1 MLLAHRFWGRI
12 AAGTLGV
19 ACASAVL
26 AQPPIT
32 DPKTKPPQVGPLTQY
47 PLPGP
52 APKTILNPTEAPID
66 LGTALKMAGVENP
79 ELLLARERIAQAVAE
94 RQLAVAQLL
103 PDLNLGTSYD
113 THNGVLQQAKGNI
126 LEVNRSAMYFG
137 MGANAVAAGTV
148 NIPGLFYNMN
158 VGQTWY
164 GFLISRQRVR
174 TSEYNNEASRNDVLL
189 RTCLAYVDLLGADG
203 RRSIAAR
210 NREQA
215 TEVARLTAEFAN
227 AQQGRK
233 ADADR
238 ASVELKRRDIE
249 LIQAE
254 GDTLSASARL
264 CQIINLDPST
274 KLKPIDGWVVPAPI
288 VPDPI
293 PLPELIAIAMLQR
306 PELAARRSEV
316 RTALYELSLAKVLPF
331 APNVILGYSAG
342 GFGGGSN
349 LISQPGGFINGSGQ
363 QVEGPRFGDFGGR
376 TDFDLVVCWTFKNMG
391 VGNWAMVKIADSR
404 AKQSQFREIEMLNQ
418 VRAEVAEAHAR
429 VASRYLQIESA
440 EKAVRAGIDAFNEDM
455 TRIKGGQGLPLEL
468 VDSLRILCRA
478 RYEYLDSIINYNR
491 AQFQLW
497 VSLGRPPANALARP
511 VPADLVPPPA
521 QPLPGPRVM
530 SMSGLV
536 EEFKS
541 REQLPRPAS
550 TQVPQQLP
558 FIQP

>member
-1 MLLAHRFWGRI
+1 MFLTQRVWSRI
-12 AAGTLGV
+12 TTGLLGV
-19 ACASAVL
+19 ASASVVL
-26 AQPPIT
+26 AQPPVA
-32 DPKTKPPQVGPLTQY
+32 DPKTTQTQTGPSSQF

-52 APKTILNPTEAPID
+52 APKSILSPTEAPID

-103 PDLNLGTSYD
+103 PDLNLGTNYD
-113 THNGVLQQAKGNI
+113 THNGVLQQSKGNI

-137 MGANAVAAGTV
+137 LGANAVGAGTV

-158 VGQTWY
+158 VGQTCY

-174 TSEYNNEASRNDVLL
+174 TSEFNNEATRNDVLL

-203 RRSIAAR
+203 RRSIAAK

-215 TEVARLTAEFAN
+215 AEVARLTAEFAN
-227 AQQGRK
+227 AQVGRK

-249 LIQAE
+249 LIQTE

-264 CQIINLDPST
+264 CQLLNLDPST
-274 KLKPIDGWVVPAPI
+274 RLKPIDGWVVPAPI

-316 RTALYELSLAKVLPF
+316 RTALYELSMAKVLPF

-349 LISQPGGFINGSGQ
+349 LISQPGGFSTGSGPPT
-363 QVEGPRFGDFGGR
+363 EGPRFGDFAGR
-376 TDFDLVVCWTFKNMG
+376 TDFDVVVCWTFKNMG

-404 AKQSQFREIEMLNQ
+404 AKQSQFREIEMLNR
-418 VRAEVAEAHAR
+418 VRTEVAEAHAR

-455 TRIKGGQGLPLEL
+455 IRIKGGQGFPLEL

-521 QPLPGPRVM
+521 QPLPGPRVTPVF
-530 SMSGLV
+530 GVV

-541 REQLPRPAS
+541 RETKP
-550 TQVPQQLP
+550 
-558 FIQP
+558 

>member
-1 MLLAHRFWGRI
+1 MRPAQRKWIRV
-12 AAGTLGV
+12 AAGLLGV
-19 ACASAVL
+19 ACSSAIV
-26 AQPPIT
+26 AQQPVT
-32 DPKTKPPQVGPLTQY
+32 DTKTKTSQAGPADKY

-52 APKTILNPTEAPID
+52 VPKTILNPNELPID

-103 PDLNLGTSYD
+103 PDLNLGTNYD
-113 THNGVLQQAKGNI
+113 SHNGALQQAKGNI

-137 MGANAVAAGTV
+137 LGSNAVAAGTV
-148 NIPGLFYNMN
+148 NIPGLYYNMN
-158 VGQTWY
+158 VGSAWY

-174 TSEYNNEASRNDVLL
+174 TSEFNSEATRNDVLL

-203 RRSIAAR
+203 RRAIAGK

-215 TEVARLTAEFAN
+215 AEVARLTAEFAN
-227 AQQGRK
+227 AQQGRP
-233 ADADR
+233 ADAKR
-238 ASVELKRRDIE
+238 AAVELERRDIE
-249 LIQAE
+249 LTQAE
-254 GDTLSASARL
+254 GDTLSASAKL
-264 CQIINLDPST
+264 CQLLNLDPS
-274 KLKPIDGWVVPAPI
+274 KRLKPIDGWVVPAPI

-293 PLPELIAIAMLQR
+293 PLSELIAIAVLQR

-363 QVEGPRFGDFGGR
+363 SVEGPRFGDFAGR
-376 TDFDLVVCWTFKNMG
+376 SDFDLVVCWTFKNMG
-391 VGNWAMVKIADSR
+391 VGNWAMVKMADSR

-440 EKAVRAGIDAFNEDM
+440 EKAVRAGTDAFTEDM

-497 VSLGRPPANALARP
+497 VALGRPPANALARP

-521 QPLPGPRVM
+521 QLLPGPRIAPV
-530 SMSGLV
+530 SGV
-536 EEFKS
+536 VQEFRAKS
-541 REQLPRPAS
+541 ANL
-550 TQVPQQLP
+550 QVPQ
-558 FIQP
+558 